1 MSAEF
6 LDTNILVYAH
16 DRTADAKRRI
26 AADLLNSLVRRK
38 EAVVSV
44 QVLVEFTVTVTQK
57 IPARLSLARAAE
69 IVRDLSELHVVSP
82 AAADVLA
89 AMDLVRRC
97 SVSMWDAM
105 ILRAAAAGG
114 ACIVWSEDMNDGQS
128 YDGVEVRNPFKDL

>member
-16 DRTADAKRRI
+16 DRTAGAKRRI
-26 AADLLNSLVRRK
+26 AAELVNDLLRRR

-44 QVLVEFTVTVTQK
+44 QVLVEFAVTVTQK

-69 IVRDLSELHVVSP
+69 IIRDLSELRVVSP
-82 AAADVLA
+82 AAGDVLA
-89 AMDLVRRC
+89 AVDLVRRC

-114 ACIVWSEDMNDGQS
+114 VSVVWSEDLNDGQS
-128 YDGVEVRNPFKDL
+128 YDGVEVRNPFKDS